1 MIPAQEGTG
10 LRDRV
15 RGWIESPRVQT
26 GITALI
32 VLNAI
37 TLGLETSA
45 TAMAAAGPLLHALDR
60 LILAVFV
67 AEIALKIF
75 AQGRSFWRDPWN
87 LFDVAVVSIALA
99 PATETLSVLRA
110 FRILRVLR
118 LVSVVPSLRRVV
130 GALLHAI
137 PGMGSVVM
145 LLAVLYYVFSVM
157 ATKLFADRFPEWFGT
172 IGSSFYT
179 LFQIMTLESW
189 SMGIVRPVMEVHPL
203 AWLFFVPFILLT
215 SFAVLNLFIGII
227 VDAMQSQAHAEEE
240 ALHRGEPTLI
250 DVMAEVRALRADM
263 ANLRGDG
270 ATLRGEEVGDGR
282 MPDAAPAAGN
292 GPGERSV
299 LASPGDS
306 G

>member
-1 MIPAQEGTG
+1 MAETREARERMIPAQEGTG

-45 TAMAAAGPLLHALDR
+45 TAMAAAGP
-60 LILAVFV
+60 
-67 AEIALKIF
+67 
-75 AQGRSFWRDPWN
+75 
-87 LFDVAVVSIALA
+87 
-99 PATETLSVLRA
+99 
-110 FRILRVLR
+110 
-118 LVSVVPSLRRVV
+118 
-130 GALLHAI
+130 LLHAI

-263 ANLRGDG
+263 AALRGDG
-270 ATLRGEEVGDGR
+270 ATLRGDEVGDGR